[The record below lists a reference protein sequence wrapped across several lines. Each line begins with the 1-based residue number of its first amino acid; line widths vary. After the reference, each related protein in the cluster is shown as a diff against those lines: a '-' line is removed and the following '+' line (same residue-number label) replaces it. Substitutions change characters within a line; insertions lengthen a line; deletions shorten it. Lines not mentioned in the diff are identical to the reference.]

1 MRFQA
6 VRAELAHLYTVAFP
20 SWSVYDYVPGSANL
34 QSIVIG
40 LPDSLTPNVTG
51 SFWRMVVPVYVV
63 TGSADPE
70 AQETALLSVI
80 PEVVAAVDGT
90 RGASFASARSTEV
103 REFFDIQL
111 GQSSA
116 LSCSIMVELMIP
128 VPH

>member
-63 TGSADPE
+63 TGSADP
-70 AQETALLSVI
+70 
-80 PEVVAAVDGT
+80 
-90 RGASFASARSTEV
+90 GANSGPHFV
-103 REFFDIQL
+103 L
-111 GQSSA
+111 
-116 LSCSIMVELMIP
+116 
-128 VPH
+128 VPLDAM